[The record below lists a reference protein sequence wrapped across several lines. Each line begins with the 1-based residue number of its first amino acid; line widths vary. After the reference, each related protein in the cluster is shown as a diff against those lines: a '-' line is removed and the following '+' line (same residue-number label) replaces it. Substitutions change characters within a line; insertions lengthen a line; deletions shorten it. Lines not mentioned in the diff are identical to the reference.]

1 MVAGRAG
8 DRKHRGDMDI
18 YTHRSNAGS
27 PARHARRRKR
37 IYAARPSRR
46 GKRRLRRMTLVAI
59 GIAIAAQAAVA
70 PARAGMPL
78 AEHFAATLAVCAAT
92 TGYDRTQA
100 RALGPYQLGR
110 SEKAWRECAYHRVL
124 ESLMPLTRD
133 PAALRQVIDADKRHT
148 SAIERSEMTRNERW
162 QRNRAALQTALHDED
177 LVRIEAHAYR
187 QQLLDDAQQAIDD
200 DLRILHSVI
209 RGFRF

>member
-1 MVAGRAG
+1 
-8 DRKHRGDMDI
+8 
-18 YTHRSNAGS
+18 
-27 PARHARRRKR
+27 
-37 IYAARPSRR
+37 
-46 GKRRLRRMTLVAI
+46 
-59 GIAIAAQAAVA
+59 
-70 PARAGMPL
+70 
-78 AEHFAATLAVCAAT
+78 
-92 TGYDRTQA
+92 
-100 RALGPYQLGR
+100 
-110 SEKAWRECAYHRVL
+110 
-124 ESLMPLTRD
+124 MPLTRD
-133 PAALRQVIDADKRHT
+133 PAALRQVIEADKRNT